1 MNMGIWPGF
10 GIANAFYAILV
21 PVLITY
27 DTSVTDQLT
36 VCFYGITKGFF
47 S

>member
-21 PVLITY
+21 PVLNKVESKIAKEKMRKKEG
-27 DTSVTDQLT
+27 L
-36 VCFYGITKGFF
+36 GR
-47 S
+47 